1 MSLLIAQDLLRQY
14 NKNNPYK
21 RTEPIDSQADQHS
34 KKFGTWSYANMYDAL
49 YDKYSQNK
57 NFNVN
62 MWHQAIKLGE
72 QDQYLAFLEQ
82 SKDSTLSKEFYD
94 PQYYN
99 YESMMLELYKPFA
112 DATNKEERV
121 HQVFDQATQSW
132 VEESLGEMSD
142 QEYIQYQL
150 NQSYAI
156 RSAEIT
162 RDLEQWRKDQLGWW
176 GQFGNDI
183 AATIGEFGEGLLS
196 GLTGIVD
203 FVAAVGTLGA
213 LPYAMEG
220 FEGNYLDAFVDY
232 FGENGLTAA
241 EKRTVRA
248 ALDEYERTH
257 THFRDIDGNMTG
269 VGKYM
274 AGISNSIGMMAPAI
288 VTTIVT
294 GGLGAPTWIG
304 TTTFYASIFS
314 NNLHENATNR
324 EIANSPAYLKIGNA
338 AVKAGVEAV
347 VEWALGK
354 ILGGTVQNQLIGL
367 GGRGAGQPLFRGLSK
382 TSGLKYFFK
391 SAAQEGL
398 EEFLQDFSTNCVDQ
412 FTDLLYEGEG
422 YGNNSVTIQ
431 TLIDSF
437 CIGMLSSMFMS
448 GAHIVGT
455 EAVSGIR
462 NAVKPGSGDL
472 LIETKDG
479 PQRVRGFNRL
489 YYSHILSDFREA
501 VDQLKNNKMS
511 AQKNIELAQEV
522 YSAVSAISQF
532 YSSFD
537 MQRIKNCEMLLDRVV
552 KAEQSK
558 ETVRAEARTFAEVVD
573 ETFRSMVGG
582 VALRHTS
589 KIRAAAEKG
598 KKILEEGK
606 VTEVTGAIDTDGV
619 RYNKDPDMEEL
630 EARLGKKA
638 VNTIEELR
646 KGYEWIITTDGQIA
660 YESDGYLFVSEAWLQ
675 NYKVNDIYKYLEQ
688 TRVLEALTTDK
699 TLAPMVKKL
708 VAFDREFTGQT
719 NVTPESAMMDLLFNK
734 SVYQAFLLSNAGKNA
749 HEYKQFI
756 FQLHEIV
763 KDLANRSKYH
773 QQLFKGKQAQRRINM
788 FNQIYE
794 QIKETMREPTITAI
808 LVWHFDP
815 QVIGADSVLTQR
827 DREVINQMETRRK
840 SINGE
845 TSRSAH
851 RHTTE
856 EIFVSAGYNDKQ
868 ENVINKHLDGTA
880 TLEESL
886 EAIALLDYA
895 DARVSRYDFE
905 TSPDYSYYVSKVD
918 DFTAR
923 LKDAELFAEEYG
935 PEMEMKELNDIIEDI
950 EPRLNDIRA
959 EDIPEQMRTQID
971 TWFTKS
977 IYNDV
982 REKATALDLRRMV
995 TSGIYL
1001 VKEYSEYLHESA
1013 VEHRKEIGLGAFTIP
1028 YQAASLAI
1036 GDRDIAGAQFVTDKL
1051 NEFKEIYGISVR
1063 QMLMGDL
1070 NGMSLQQRDQ
1080 LTQDMEILGIED
1092 IPRFVITKV
1101 ESMLGNKYVLIPTYK
1116 TDTTEENN
1124 ADQIFDFFI
1133 AKSIPAEEFI
1143 HQDILELSDD
1153 ERDEVFEN
1161 MFKRS
1166 NVDNASRVKNLLR
1179 SMDLTIRI
1187 ALLEYADKS
1196 AEFKA
1201 EFTENDL
1208 RVLTEEIK
1216 RFRARIDA
1224 GEDAYSVVGDF
1235 FDNISRGVNPLTGEV
1250 FAPWGEVENKVQADL
1265 FNYHN
1270 ITSFVSSN
1278 NMNTSRPLS
1287 DFIDISRFTADLSS
1301 VRVYLMDEGLN
1312 GALGYAKPWNDEI
1325 VINSAYGYDYFYTLV
1340 HEVNH
1345 VLQYHYDMQDGFNG
1359 KTANNMPG
1367 FLVYVVNHYRNLI
1380 EYALTLG
1387 GYSDV
1392 AKTFP
1397 DKFTNGD
1404 LGRVNFAVRNCIAHC
1419 AYMLVQGEVWARRF
1433 MHNGKIVRGFDK
1445 RNDYLIAPD
1454 GKTKFKIE
1462 YSSDS
1467 MSASKIATFK
1477 GKQFWSGAV
1486 NLLDGVIEEVH
1497 SYEEAEKAGWHHSL
1511 YFSPAQVDKM
1521 DAGETAF
1528 FWVENGVVYGDWR
1541 DTVSPE
1547 ILRKIEKQIS
1557 FKSQTSASSV
1567 SPTIPEAV
1575 AESAFDVA
1583 IQKLFLSR
1591 DRAAKEGTG
1600 AARNTYHS
1608 RYTGTSSTEM
1618 TQKLMGPNVPF
1629 MMKYTM
1635 KLDELIK
1642 NPNYLSPQI
1651 KELLNGDFSEGNV
1664 YYRVREYVEK
1674 NFEGVSLDR
1683 TANTHRYVFVNDNAF
1698 DDLLLP
1704 SMRSRTKSNDTFIVE
1719 KYGGGNRIPLREF
1732 YSRAQLSLLG
1742 VSPDTTVIMLPF
1754 GPTETVF
1761 DENNEAGTVF
1771 INTTS
1776 YSTDK
1781 EILDVL
1787 NHEFRHVLQNYHGFE
1802 GGFTPDFKVTKE
1814 MIADVK
1820 KQVPGLFKNNYI
1832 VDMVKDRFGNKWEE
1846 ALTQRVIYFTIG
1858 GELNAYGIEAFDL
1871 YSKPGYVT
1879 VEGGNPTIFAPW
1891 YNAETGE
1898 GRYKTEFIASRA
1910 EDKTDKPKGATLPR
1924 TSKRPKHD
1932 AVKVDSL
1939 EDTSNPVY
1947 VYTKRRDFTNAKAKG
1962 NNLRYFIK
1970 KGQRN
1975 QMDPDLQEFVIAT
1988 TGHEDE
1994 LPPELVNAIKKGIL
2008 TRQALF
2014 KWFRQVK
2021 PEKVNQF
2028 TFDLLNEHIF
2038 KNNHIHNMQELDDIL
2053 TIDPSFYW
2061 AAAVVLRREGMSLE
2075 SLIKEND
2082 IDKFMQFINSLE
2094 GTKWREKIE
2103 KLQAKF
2109 DLQWIS
2115 DGRGGYKKENIGWS
2129 DKVQNYMRVLTMQW
2143 FDGTLAGAFYTANA
2157 FRKTARKY
2165 EEELRGV
2172 ASIDVS
2178 HSNQKGD
2185 KSLTLADRL
2194 TDKNTI
2200 TGDDKTTA
2208 NDILAIYEMQTNKSD
2223 EEMIAALTFAYTE
2236 HLAQERGIKFSR
2248 NMDYAELLADNPELG
2263 QELITYVMALRNMD
2277 YDEIE
2282 RRYADIANSE
2292 MTETEVDD
2300 VVFDKEG
2307 KQYKNT
2313 RVNIVARIKRSS
2325 SALLKLVREGKVA
2338 FTDLPKEVQE
2348 MFELKTAT
2356 TESGKKTEVYELK
2369 ADVYSVG
2376 RGRNKLPGTT
2386 DTGRLNY
2393 VPKHNI
2399 TKGNEA
2405 FRHDTTA
2412 ILANDELLRNTLKAV
2427 RQIIKQR
2434 QSDTKKTIKLVS
2446 DLQKRLD
2453 TAITTQKTQKKEGKV
2468 RETEFRVVTKKSK
2481 TSDTPNYFTIV
2492 SAIDMPEVLH
2502 KLFDVSFEAMA
2513 NTQVQFASRDENGQ
2527 LYDKSQFT
2535 EKEFNSRVK
2544 HEVNNWDAFYEA
2556 ARTNLL
2562 ALSRND
2568 VLDIVEFFQ
2577 RGMSTLNGPVNKL
2590 AAFEIFTL
2598 GYIVDAARRNLNGWN
2613 FSDKEIETIE
2623 QVYEAKASAHGS
2635 GLNAVQQML
2644 KVVDPFK
2651 KVRQRMLDDFNIGD
2665 DELQPL
2671 FNAVDALQSER
2682 DTEARKERAKDVAK
2696 ELAKIEA
2703 MMVQNDVTERGWGKR
2718 WYQKLKSYRYMAM
2731 LSSPTTW
2738 IRNIVSNFA
2747 MAGINRSSD
2756 AIAAIIFP
2764 KKGYRNEQWDLS
2776 GVKVS
2781 EEVKTFIDENIKN
2794 NELFDVLYDKTSK
2807 YDKRDKKLDNQRDLF
2822 VSMIVNALEQKYAA
2836 EHRFDN
2842 KVANLMSQFVSRMIS
2857 DKRFIKSVV
2866 GRYFGKMLTIE
2877 VQKGNIDLS
2886 QGLSNDVLN
2895 LFAEAVIL
2903 GNTEYMHKRSF
2914 LADMV
2919 DGLRDK
2925 HPVAYEVLTLWQP
2938 FLNSSFNWFQET
2950 LKYTPV
2956 GLANAII
2963 RMTKLEQQITKM
2975 DAKRAKGEMVTDSRM
2990 TEFLIRRDI
2999 GKGTL
3004 GLLLSGLGIW
3014 LALTGILKIEDDDDK
3029 FYMVVGD
3036 VKVDI
3041 SNIFGTSSVLIGAS
3055 IAQLFVKDE
3064 SGKTASL
3071 DKVLHLVTAQ
3081 MFEGF
3086 VLSDLLARHKY
3097 DEGFY
3102 DGVLTETE
3110 SVLRSFVPQFWQLL
3124 IRATNNEKIRYS
3136 PGMAGMWERWLNSFV
3151 PTQPMGHRK
3160 VNPYT
3165 GEIETK
3171 YAMPVLGELMKSG
3184 ILLGP
3189 KIFWSEVGEAE
3200 RMSRELGV
3208 NKGELTGELTV
3219 DGKKYLLDKIALN
3232 QKYGELNKETLA
3244 KIKSQKHKVEM
3255 PDGTF
3260 KTLSWDNMSDEQRAR
3275 VLNKVM
3281 TQNAELAKVYIWT
3294 QVMGKKFYASPAMWQ
3309 RLKELGITRN
3319 VYKGDKD
3326 FVE

>member
-1 MSLLIAQDLLRQY
+1 
-14 NKNNPYK
+14 
-21 RTEPIDSQADQHS
+21 
-34 KKFGTWSYANMYDAL
+34 MYDAL

-121 HQVFDQATQSW
+121 HQVFNQATQSW

-150 NQSYAI
+150 NQSYAV

-183 AATIGEFGEGLLS
+183 VATIGEFGEGLLS

-232 FGENGLTAA
+232 FGENGLTAL
-241 EKRTVRA
+241 EKQTLRA

-269 VGKYM
+269 VGKYV
-274 AGISNSIGMMAPAI
+274 AGIANSIGMMVPAI
-288 VTTIVT
+288 VVNYFT
-294 GGLGAPTWIG
+294 GGTASLAWMG
-304 TTTFYASIFS
+304 TATFYASIFS

-324 EIANSPAYLKIGNA
+324 EIANSPAYLKITNA
-338 AVKAGVEAV
+338 AVKTGVEAV
-347 VEWALGK
+347 IEWGLGK

-412 FTDLLYEGEG
+412 FTDLIYEG
-422 YGNNSVTIQ
+422 YGNTGVNIQ

-437 CIGMLSSMFMS
+437 CIGVLSSMFMS
-448 GAHIVGT
+448 GAHVAGT
-455 EAVSGIR
+455 EAVSGVR

-472 LIETKDG
+472 LIETEDG

-511 AQKNIELAQEV
+511 AQKNVELAQEV

-573 ETFRSMVGG
+573 ETFRDMVGTESI
-582 VALRHTS
+582 AARHTS

-606 VTEVTGAIDTDGV
+606 VTEVTGAINTDGIQYK
-619 RYNKDPDMEEL
+619 RDPEMEEL

-638 VNTIEELR
+638 VDTLEELR
-646 KGYEWIITTDGQIA
+646 KGYEWIITTDGQVA

-699 TLAPMVKKL
+699 TLAPMIKKL

-788 FNQIYE
+788 LNQIYE
-794 QIKETMREPTITAI
+794 QIKETMREPTIKAI
-808 LVWHFDP
+808 LTWGFDP

-827 DREVINQMETRRK
+827 DREVINKMQQRK
-840 SINGE
+840 RALAGEVSI
-845 TSRSAH
+845 SAYKNL
-851 RHTTE
+851 RDDIIAKTDFTDEELAIIERGSAKNATE
-856 EIFVSAGYNDKQ
+856 EERI
-868 ENVINKHLDGTA
+868 
-880 TLEESL
+880 
-886 EAIALLDYA
+886 EARALLDAA
-895 DARVSRYDFE
+895 DARMTVYDFE
-905 TSPDYSYYVSKVD
+905 VSP
-918 DFTAR
+918 
-923 LKDAELFAEEYG
+923 
-935 PEMEMKELNDIIEDI
+935 
-950 EPRLNDIRA
+950 
-959 EDIPEQMRTQID
+959 
-971 TWFTKS
+971 
-977 IYNDV
+977 
-982 REKATALDLRRMV
+982 
-995 TSGIYL
+995 
-1001 VKEYSEYLHESA
+1001 EYSRLTRLERSLRINTEDLVNSNADVDMFREQLSFAQNALNYLQTIDISA
-1013 VEHRKEIGLGAFTIP
+1013 QLLQYDKSLIEQINQLDPDKASVEDYKYFLNLSIKLLQKALGDIDAKIYGRQNKDIGAFIIP
-1028 YQAASLAI
+1028 YQVASLLET
-1036 GDRDIAGAQFVTDKL
+1036 GDMSGSQFVSDMIH
-1051 NEFKEIYGISVR
+1051 EFRKIYGISVR
-1063 QMLMGDL
+1063 QMLIGDL

-1080 LTQDMEILGIED
+1080 LTQDMKILGIED
-1092 IPRFVITKV
+1092 ISHFVITKV
-1101 ESMLGNKYVLIPTYK
+1101 EGMLGDKYSVVPQYDI
-1116 TDTTEENN
+1116 NHI
-1124 ADQIFDFFI
+1124 IFDFRI
-1133 AKSIPAEEFI
+1133 VKAMPAERLLS
-1143 HQDILELSDD
+1143 QDILGLNEQT
-1153 ERDEVFEN
+1153 RDAIFEN
-1161 MFKRS
+1161 IFAEENIDREKVISLLDNCLTQIAIHPDRFDEDFSTLDETSFNEFRLKPDYDYLIYILQS
-1166 NVDNASRVKNLLR
+1166 NIEPITGLPFSMVSKNLY
-1179 SMDLTIRI
+1179 
-1187 ALLEYADKS
+1187 LLYYP
-1196 AEFKA
+1196 
-1201 EFTENDL
+1201 
-1208 RVLTEEIK
+1208 VLNLIGK
-1216 RFRARIDA
+1216 NR
-1224 GEDAYSVVGDF
+1224 
-1235 FDNISRGVNPLTGEV
+1235 PLTTFIDIKGL
-1250 FAPWGEVENKVQADL
+1250 PNKVQDVLSEITVQYTSADRGL
-1265 FNYHN
+1265 YG
-1270 ITSFVSSN
+1270 SFDEETGTIYIN
-1278 NMNTSRPLS
+1278 NQMS
-1287 DFIDISRFTADLSS
+1287 
-1301 VRVYLMDEGLN
+1301 
-1312 GALGYAKPWNDEI
+1312 
-1325 VINSAYGYDYFYTLV
+1325 DYFGTLV

-1345 VLQYHYDMQDGFNG
+1345 ALQSVFSLPGGSNQDRTVIMPDLLAYVANHY
-1359 KTANNMPG
+1359 P
-1367 FLVYVVNHYRNLI
+1367 VYVKYEWRKNGLGNDPAI
-1380 EYALTLG
+1380 EKFGKLTVD
-1387 GYSDV
+1387 DV
-1392 AKTFP
+1392 KYTVSYEML
-1397 DKFTNGD
+1397 DT
-1404 LGRVNFAVRNCIAHC
+1404 LAHC
-1419 AYMLVQGEVWARRF
+1419 AYSLVQGEIWARSY
-1433 MHNGKIVRGFDK
+1433 MHNDTQVRGFTEQY
-1445 RNDYLIAPD
+1445 NYLYAPD
-1454 GKTKFKIE
+1454 GKTKFEIPPDF
-1462 YSSDS
+1462 YSDS
-1467 MSASKIATFK
+1467 
-1477 GKQFWSGAV
+1477 
-1486 NLLDGVIEEVH
+1486 
-1497 SYEEAEKAGWHHSL
+1497 
-1511 YFSPAQVDKM
+1511 
-1521 DAGETAF
+1521 
-1528 FWVENGVVYGDWR
+1528 
-1541 DTVSPE
+1541 
-1547 ILRKIEKQIS
+1547 
-1557 FKSQTSASSV
+1557 TSASSASSA

-1832 VDMVKDRFGNKWEE
+1832 VDMVKGRFGNKWEE

-2008 TRQALF
+2008 TKQALF

-2053 TIDPSFYW
+2053 TVDPSFYW

-2223 EEMIAALTFAYTE
+2223 EEMIAALTFAYAE

-2399 TKGNEA
+2399 TKGNAA

-2427 RQIIKQR
+2427 RQTIKQR

-2453 TAITTQKTQKKEGKV
+2453 AAITTQKTQKKEGKV

-2696 ELAKIEA
+2696 ELGKIEA

-2764 KKGYRNEQWDLS
+2764 KKGYRKEQWDLS

-2822 VSMIVNALEQKYAA
+2822 VGMIVNALEQKYAA

-2866 GRYFGKMLTIE
+2866 GRYLGKMLTIE

-2963 RMTKLEQQITKM
+2963 RMTKLEQQVTKIS
-2975 DAKRAKGEMVTDSRM
+2975 ARRARGEMVTDSRM

-3029 FYMVVGD
+3029 FYMVIGD
-3036 VKVDI
+3036 IKVDI

-3055 IAQLFVKDE
+3055 IAQLWVKDE
-3064 SGKTASL
+3064 TGKTAGL
-3071 DKVLHLVTAQ
+3071 DKVFHLVTTQ

-3184 ILLGP
+3184 ILGP
-3189 KIFWSEVGEAE
+3189 KIYWSEVGEAE

-3309 RLKELGITRN
+3309 RLKELGITQN